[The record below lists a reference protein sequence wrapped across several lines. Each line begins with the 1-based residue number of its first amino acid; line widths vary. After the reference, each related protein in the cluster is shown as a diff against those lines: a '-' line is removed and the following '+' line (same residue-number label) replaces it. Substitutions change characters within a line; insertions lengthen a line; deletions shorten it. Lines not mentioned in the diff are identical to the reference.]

1 MTLSTLNVFYG
12 TIVHSISINQLEIIS
27 NALIVVDNDKGVIVS
42 FEREVDDVEKF
53 LEKLDRPYKVC
64 NILHKRNKIDIFFSP
79 TNSFI
84 NSSIQ

>member
-27 NALIVVDNDKGVIVS
+27 NALVVVDNENGVITS
-42 FEREVDDVEKF
+42 LEREVDDVEKF

-64 NILHKRNKIDIFFSP
+64 IILTKTIYFFPQLTHLSILSCNNNI
-79 TNSFI
+79 
-84 NSSIQ
+84 